1 MGEFSVISSIE
12 KKNIDPVERF
22 HEYTA
27 KPKIGRNSLEDLL
40 TIAQEIRELEL
51 HYRDN
56 RMYIERFLRDILEQ
70 LHSTGGDTGVCSLE
84 FVESLKFIER

>member
-1 MGEFSVISSIE
+1 MSSR
-12 KKNIDPVERF
+12 KNNDIDPVKSF
-22 HEYTA
+22 HKYLT
-27 KPKIGRNSLEDLL
+27 KPEITRDSLEDLI

-56 RMYIERFLRDILEQ
+56 RAYIERFLPDMLEQ
-70 LHSTGGDTGVCSLE
+70 LRSSDDDTADTAVCSPE

>member
-1 MGEFSVISSIE
+1 MSPSE
-12 KKNIDPVERF
+12 KKDIDPVERF

-27 KPKIGRNSLEDLL
+27 KPKIARDSLEDLL
-40 TIAQEIRELEL
+40 TSAQEIRELEI

-56 RMYIERFLRDILEQ
+56 RIYIERFLRDMLEQ
-70 LHSTGGDTGVCSLE
+70 LRSTGGDTADTGVCSPE

>member
-1 MGEFSVISSIE
+1 MSPSE
-12 KKNIDPVERF
+12 KKDIDPVERV

-27 KPKIGRNSLEDLL
+27 KPKIARDSLQDLL

-56 RMYIERFLRDILEQ
+56 RIYIEQFLRELLEQ
-70 LHSTGGDTGVCSLE
+70 LRSTDDDTADTGVCSQE

>member
-1 MGEFSVISSIE
+1 VKRRLSTPWRGSTSTPRNQ
-12 KKNIDPVERF
+12 KK
-22 HEYTA
+22 
-27 KPKIGRNSLEDLL
+27 GRDSLEDLL

-56 RMYIERFLRDILEQ
+56 RIYIERFLRDMLEQ
-70 LHSTGGDTGVCSLE
+70 LRSTGDDTADTGVCSPD

>member
-1 MGEFSVISSIE
+1 MSSR
-12 KKNIDPVERF
+12 KNNDIDPVKSF
-22 HEYTA
+22 HKYLSKSEIT
-27 KPKIGRNSLEDLL
+27 RDSLEDLL

-56 RMYIERFLRDILEQ
+56 RTYIERFLHDMLEQ
-70 LHSTGGDTGVCSLE
+70 LRSLDDDTADTAVCSPD

>member
-1 MGEFSVISSIE
+1 MSSSE
-12 KKNIDPVERF
+12 KKDIDPVERF

-27 KPKIGRNSLEDLL
+27 KPKIARESLEDLL

-56 RMYIERFLRDILEQ
+56 RIYIKRFLRDMLEQ
-70 LHSTGGDTGVCSLE
+70 LRSTDDYTADTAVCSPE